1 MSSFHGLQLALE
13 QAQRLRD
20 ERAQQL
26 ARLTGQLTL
35 LRAQLAQLESY
46 AQETE
51 KRWISGS
58 HLHITGEMLRHH
70 YQFMGRLEHAIALQG
85 DVIASALREIEMAQ
99 KAQMQAE
106 VRLHG
111 LRNVMDSR
119 RALLMKLAHKREQNQ
134 TDEFAAL
141 AHARQAALGE
151 QYGD

>member
-1 MSSFHGLQLALE
+1 MSDFHGLQLALE
-13 QAQRLRD
+13 QAERLRD

-26 ARLTGQLTL
+26 ARLVGHLSHL
-35 LRAQLAQLESY
+35 HAQLAQLESY
-46 AQETE
+46 AHETE

-58 HLHITGEMLRHH
+58 HLQISGEMLRHH

-85 DVIASALREIEMAQ
+85 DVIASAQRDIAMAQ
-99 KAQMQAE
+99 KAQLAAE

-111 LRNVMDSR
+111 LRNVLDSR
-119 RALLMKLAHKREQNQ
+119 RALLQKRALKREQNQ

-141 AHARQAALGE
+141 AHARHAAVGE